1 MFTIMSIFY
10 IILAYLLGSIP
21 FGYIFSKIS
30 GKDILKIGWKK
41 TSGSNVF
48 RNVGKW
54 QGLTTGLGDVGKG
67 ALAVW
72 LAQNSGQSLQ
82 IQALCG
88 VAAVTGHN
96 WSCFLRLAGGRGI
109 GTFIGAF
116 LILSPKILGLSV
128 IPFLLV
134 ALIWNAAIG
143 TILFLITAIILVI
156 YFGQLETVGL
166 LPLVSLFPVFIKRLS
181 PLKELSLKKGE
192 VIKNRLIFDDNISR
206 FDLRIT
212 RIIKRRALAK
222 GEKKKNFFE
231 RLTKK

>member
-1 MFTIMSIFY
+1 MVSLSVIF
-10 IILAYLLGSIP
+10 IIIAYLLGSIP

-30 GKDILKIGWKK
+30 RMEILKIGWRK

-48 RNVGKW
+48 RYVGFW
-54 QGLTTGLGDVGKG
+54 QGLATGLGDVGKG

-72 LAQNSGQSLQ
+72 LAQISGQSLPV
-82 IQALCG
+82 QALCG

-96 WSCFLRLAGGRGI
+96 WSCFLKLAGGRGI

-116 LILSPKILGLSV
+116 LVLSPKILGFSL
-128 IPFLLV
+128 IPLLLL

-156 YFGQLETVGL
+156 YFGQLGTIGL
-166 LPLVSLFPVFIKRLS
+166 LPLVSLLPVFIKRLS
-181 PLKELSLKKGE
+181 PIKELSLKKGE
-192 VIKNRLIFDDNISR
+192 IIRNRLIFDDDIPC
-206 FDLRIT
+206 FDLRIV
-212 RIIKRRALAK
+212 RIYK
-222 GEKKKNFFE
+222 

>member
-1 MFTIMSIFY
+1 MVSLSVIF
-10 IILAYLLGSIP
+10 IIIAYLLGSIP

-30 GKDILKIGWKK
+30 RMEILKIGWRK

-48 RNVGKW
+48 RYVGFW
-54 QGLTTGLGDVGKG
+54 QGLATGLGDVGKG

-72 LAQNSGQSLQ
+72 LAQISGQSLSV
-82 IQALCG
+82 QALCG

-96 WSCFLRLAGGRGI
+96 WSCFLKLAGGRGI

-116 LILSPKILGLSV
+116 LVLSPKILGFSL
-128 IPFLLV
+128 IPFAFL

-156 YFGQLETVGL
+156 YFGQLGTIGL
-166 LPLVSLFPVFIKRLS
+166 LPLISLLPVFIKRLS
-181 PLKELSLKKGE
+181 PIKELSLKKGE
-192 VIKNRLIFDDNISR
+192 IIRNRLIFDDDIPC
-206 FDLRIT
+206 FDLRIV
-212 RIIKRRALAK
+212 RIYK
-222 GEKKKNFFE
+222 

>member
-1 MFTIMSIFY
+1 MSSIVSIFY

-30 GKDILKIGWKK
+30 GKEILEIGWKK

-54 QGLTTGLGDVGKG
+54 QGLATGLGDVGKG

-96 WSCFLRLAGGRGI
+96 WSCFLKLAGGRGI

-116 LILSPKILGLSV
+116 LILSPKILGLSA

-134 ALIWNAAIG
+134 ALTWNAAIG

-192 VIKNRLIFDDNISR
+192 VIKNRLIFDDNIPR

-212 RIIKRRALAK
+212 RIIKR
-222 GEKKKNFFE
+222 
-231 RLTKK
+231 LTKK

>member
-1 MFTIMSIFY
+1 MVSLSVIF
-10 IILAYLLGSIP
+10 IIIAYLLGSIP

-30 GKDILKIGWKK
+30 RMEILKIGWRK

-48 RNVGKW
+48 RYVGFW
-54 QGLTTGLGDVGKG
+54 QGLATGLGDVGKG

-72 LAQNSGQSLQ
+72 LAQISGQSLSV
-82 IQALCG
+82 QALCG

-96 WSCFLRLAGGRGI
+96 WSCFLKLAGGRGI

-116 LILSPKILGLSV
+116 LVLSPKILGFSL
-128 IPFLLV
+128 IPLLLL

-156 YFGQLETVGL
+156 YFGQLGTIGL
-166 LPLVSLFPVFIKRLS
+166 LPLISLLPVFIKRLS
-181 PLKELSLKKGE
+181 PIKELSLKKGE
-192 VIKNRLIFDDNISR
+192 IIRNRLIFDDDIPC
-206 FDLRIT
+206 FDLRIV
-212 RIIKRRALAK
+212 RIYK
-222 GEKKKNFFE
+222 

>member
-1 MFTIMSIFY
+1 MVSLSVIF
-10 IILAYLLGSIP
+10 IIIAYLLGSIP

-30 GKDILKIGWKK
+30 RMEILKIGWRK

-48 RNVGKW
+48 RYVGFW
-54 QGLTTGLGDVGKG
+54 QGLATGLGDVGKG

-72 LAQNSGQSLQ
+72 LAQISGQSLPV
-82 IQALCG
+82 QALCG

-96 WSCFLRLAGGRGI
+96 WSCFLKLAGGRGI

-116 LILSPKILGLSV
+116 LVLSPKILGFSL
-128 IPFLLV
+128 IPLLLL

-156 YFGQLETVGL
+156 YFGQLGTIGL
-166 LPLVSLFPVFIKRLS
+166 LPLISLLPVFIKRLS
-181 PLKELSLKKGE
+181 PIKELSLKKGE
-192 VIKNRLIFDDNISR
+192 IIRNRLIFDDDIPC
-206 FDLRIT
+206 FDLRIV
-212 RIIKRRALAK
+212 RIYK
-222 GEKKKNFFE
+222 